1 MHVGIVVKKVMVL
14 ASVPS
19 PKTKHGS
26 PRIRRLLRR
35 VGAVVMVLVVVGI
48 LARRIRMRNEMT
60 RIISGKCGLIV
71 VYPW

>member
-1 MHVGIVVKKVMVL
+1 MRVGIVVRKVMAL

-19 PKTKHGS
+19 PRIKHGS

-35 VGAVVMVLVVVGI
+35 VRAVVMAMVVVGI

-60 RIISGKCGLIV
+60 QIISGKCGQIV